1 MIVGDVAGALSP
13 KCILGTIAL
22 AGIVSLSM
30 DLYVAGALCF
40 SSSLSVFPASLPI

>member
-13 KCILGTIAL
+13 NCILGTIVL
-22 AGIVSLSM
+22 VGVVSLST
-30 DLYVAGALCF
+30 DLYVAGALFF